1 MASVT
6 VDDSRFFYPLTSQ
19 PGDPGKGNNL
29 RVVTQISAGHE
40 TIMTVM
46 K

>member
-6 VDDSRFFYPLTSQ
+6 VDDSLFFYPLTSQ
-19 PGDPGKGNNL
+19 PGDPGKENNL
-29 RVVTQISAGHE
+29 RIVTQISAGHE